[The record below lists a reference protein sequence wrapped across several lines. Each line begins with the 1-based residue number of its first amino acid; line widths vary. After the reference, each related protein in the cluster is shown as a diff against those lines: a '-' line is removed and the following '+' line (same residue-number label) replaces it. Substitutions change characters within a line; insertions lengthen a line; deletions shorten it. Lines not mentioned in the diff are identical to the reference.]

1 MQVPTAKIISREVSD
16 GVIAPKYAPEALEI
30 LKKKKGGKYLVLEMD
45 PEFVPGP
52 EETRTAFGIS
62 LQQHRND
69 AKIVPAETFNTIMVP
84 KNSSPLPESALRD
97 LTVATIALKY
107 TQSNSVCYALN
118 GQVIGL
124 GAGQQSRIHCTRLA
138 GDKADN
144 WWMRFH
150 SRTLNLQWKKG
161 TKRPSKSNAID
172 LLCSGL
178 VPDEGPERE
187 DFESHFEE
195 GQVPK
200 PFTAE
205 ERKAWLSKL
214 DGVAVSSDA
223 FFPFIDNV
231 FRVARSGAKYVAA
244 PTGSQNDSAVFETAE
259 KLGICFV
266 EQHIRLFHH

>member
-1 MQVPTAKIISREVSD
+1 M
-16 GVIAPKYAPEALEI
+16 
-30 LKKKKGGKYLVLEMD
+30 
-45 PEFVPGP
+45 
-52 EETRTAFGIS
+52 FGIT
-62 LQQHRND
+62 LKQHRND
-69 AKIVPAETFNTIMVP
+69 AKIVPTDTFNTVIVP
-84 KNSSPLPESALRD
+84 KNTGNLPESAQRD

-118 GQVIGL
+118 GQIIGL
-124 GAGQQSRIHCTRLA
+124 GAGQQCKFHFQILSVVTDCNPARIHCTRLA

-150 SRTLNLQWKKG
+150 SRTLGLKFKKG

-178 VPDEGPERE
+178 VPESGIERDDFEANFDEGE
-187 DFESHFEE
+187 
-195 GQVPK
+195 VPQ

-205 ERKAWLSKL
+205 ERKEWLSKL
-214 DGVAVSSDA
+214 EGVAVSSDA

-231 FRVARSGAKYVAA
+231 FRAHRSGAKYIAA
-244 PTGSQNDSAVFETAE
+244 PTGSQNDGAVFETSE
-259 KLGICFV
+259 KLGITFV

>member
-1 MQVPTAKIISREVSD
+1 M
-16 GVIAPKYAPEALEI
+16 Y
-30 LKKKKGGKYLVLEMD
+30 
-45 PEFVPGP
+45 
-52 EETRTAFGIS
+52 GIQ
-62 LQQHRND
+62 LQQNRND
-69 AKIVPAETFNTIMVP
+69 ALIKPNETFSTIITP
-84 KNSSPLPESALRD
+84 KDSTLPESALRD

-150 SRTLNLQWKKG
+150 EKTLGLKFKKG
-161 TKRPSKSNAID
+161 TKRADKSNAID

-178 VPDEGPERE
+178 VPSEGIEKE
-187 DFESHFEE
+187 DFARNFEE
-195 GQVPK
+195 VPV

-205 ERKAWLSKL
+205 ERSAWLAKL
-214 DGVAVSSDA
+214 SEVAVSSDA

-231 FRVARSGAKYVAA
+231 FRVARSGVKYLAA
-244 PTGSQNDSAVFETAE
+244 PTGSQNDQPVFDTAQ
-259 KLGICFV
+259 KLGITFV